1 MTDDLVVLDASAL
14 LALLFNEAGADIVAG
29 RLATCVIGAV
39 NLSEVAAKLADHGM
53 PEAAIALT
61 FGEFDLD
68 VRPFDVDQA
77 RVAGAMRGP
86 TRALGLSLGDRACLA
101 LAHQLQAVAF
111 TADRDWAKLEL
122 DGIRVKL
129 IR

>member
-14 LALLFNEAGADIVAG
+14 LALLFNEAGADLVAA
-29 RLATCVIGAV
+29 RLATSVIGAV

-53 PEAAIALT
+53 PQAAIALT

-77 RVAGAMRGP
+77 RCVGQRGHWACRWATAP
-86 TRALGLSLGDRACLA
+86 AWRSRMNSRRSRSPQIVIGQSSGLTGFGC
-101 LAHQLQAVAF
+101 
-111 TADRDWAKLEL
+111 
-122 DGIRVKL
+122 G
-129 IR
+129 